1 MTSHY
6 YLLIEILKAD
16 LSKLMHYIN
25 GSYTT
30 YINRKR
36 DRSGHLF
43 QGRYKALLVNI
54 DEYDQELSRYIHL
67 NPVRAG
73 MVEKPEEYKWLS
85 YKDYTTM

>member
-1 MTSHY
+1 MTNHY

>member
-1 MTSHY
+1 MTNHY

-85 YKDYTTM
+85 YKDYTTV